1 MTEEKNEVEQPNMIS
16 FDGEQYLLTDL
27 TPEIAGMFNMLLR
40 INKEL
45 EEAAYIVQRT
55 QGSQSFFVKEIKK
68 ALVDADIK
76 PIPPEEEEDG
86 DK

>member
-1 MTEEKNEVEQPNMIS
+1 MTEEKNEVEQPNIIS

-55 QGSQSFFVKEIKK
+55 QVSQAFFVKEIKK
-68 ALVDADIK
+68 ALVDSDIK